1 MKTNV
6 EVNNITSNLVQKS
19 FVKSVVKKTFT
30 KLNYSFLKN
39 KNITISIAIVTPEEI
54 RKLNKK
60 YRKRDEVTDVLSFS
74 EYKNIEKI
82 KRTIK
87 EKSDGK
93 LFLGELI
100 LCYDYIRK
108 YAHSNKLNL
117 NAELSEVVSHGILHI
132 LGFRHGVK
140 MFTIQ
145 NKIKDNFK

>member
-1 MKTNV
+1 MKTNI
-6 EVNNITSNLVQKS
+6 EVNNITSNFVQIS
-19 FVKSVVKKTFT
+19 FIKSVVKKTFSS
-30 KLNYSFLKN
+30 LNYGFLKN
-39 KNITISIAIVTPEEI
+39 KNIIISIAIVTPKEI

-60 YRKRDEVTDVLSFS
+60 YRKRDEVTDILSFS

-87 EKSDGK
+87 EKSDAE

-108 YAHSNKLNL
+108 YVRMNNLNL
-117 NAELSEVVSHGILHI
+117 NMELSEVLSHGILHI
-132 LGFRHGVK
+132 LGFRHGIK